1 MKFNKEN
8 VVKLIDDEKFQTL
21 LSNLQFRWECES
33 EYENKN
39 DYAEVFNKF
48 INNFFNVNDIKVKIT
63 LRPFGFSFNAL
74 YGYATKI
81 NTTLYVNTKISIGLK
96 NDGTLIVKTKMI

>member
-1 MKFNKEN
+1 MEFNTEN
-8 VVKLIDDEKFQTL
+8 LVKLINDEKFQML

-48 INNFFNVNDIKVKIT
+48 INKF
-63 LRPFGFSFNAL
+63 
-74 YGYATKI
+74 
-81 NTTLYVNTKISIGLK
+81 
-96 NDGTLIVKTKMI
+96 IVL